1 MPACTGMTETPCAL
15 QIFPKFRTLK
25 KFANISLR
33 PRVFAV
39 KFKTFQIYELAGA
52 KPEAE

>member
-1 MPACTGMTETPCAL
+1 MPAFAGMTETPCAF
-15 QIFPKFRTLK
+15 QTFPKFRTLK

-39 KFKTFQIYELAGA
+39 KFKMFQVYELADV